1 MQGDDDDAKRKGD
14 EDREEETEREWK
26 GEEQAEA
33 DESAMPPDVEWV
45 DMNKQSN
52 DGENKDGGGSG
63 TGRGVQGGCMA
74 GVTGKR
80 ATEKANKTSG
90 TWERRPEQ
98 G

>member
-1 MQGDDDDAKRKGD
+1 
-14 EDREEETEREWK
+14 
-26 GEEQAEA
+26 
-33 DESAMPPDVEWV
+33 
-45 DMNKQSN
+45 MNKQSN

-90 TWERRPEQ
+90 T
-98 G
+98 